1 MATDLGKAYVQI
13 IPSARGISGMISNEL
28 GGEAMSAGTQ
38 SGSKLGGALVGMAKR
53 VIGAAAIG
61 KFIKDSIFQG
71 GQLEQSLGG
80 VETLFKDSSDKV
92 KQYAAKAFETSG
104 ISANEYMQN
113 VTSFSASLLQSLGGN
128 TSKAADVADMAM
140 RDMSDNANKFGSD
153 MESIQNA
160 YQGFAKDNYTMLDN
174 LKLGY
179 GGTKSEMQRLL
190 ADATKLTGVK
200 YDINNLSDV
209 YNAIHA
215 IQSKLDITG
224 TTAKEASETLE
235 GSFNSMKAAFKDFQG
250 ALTTGGD
257 INATLSNLVQTTGTF
272 LFKNLVPMVGRLVG
286 NLGLV
291 ILQGIPK
298 LINALNP
305 AIEQIFTWLKS
316 NFPRILQQGSELV
329 GNLILGII
337 NALPEL
343 LSAAGNLVNSFVQF
357 VLSNL
362 PAIWETGKSLFF
374 KLVDG
379 IINVLPQ
386 IGDTALKII
395 TEFINYVTNNLP
407 QILQSGIRIL
417 TELVNGIIQRLPM
430 IGATVLKI
438 AALFLATLL
447 EKLPDILAMG
457 VKLIVFLVKGI
468 ISMFSNVQNA
478 MNNLGSSIIQAVKK
492 VNLFSAGKAIIDGF
506 LKGLKSAFEHVKSFV
521 GGIGTW
527 IKDHK
532 GPLSYDKK
540 LLIPAGNAIMGG
552 LYEGLDDGF
561 SNVQSL
567 VNSMAPQ
574 IQSGFNLDDYRVN
587 STGSNYNDLTR
598 LTNNDNNQ
606 KPIEIT
612 VVSELDGREISRG
625 TYRYDKEF
633 MERETKINNRRRGVY

>member
-215 IQSKLDITG
+215 IQGKLDITG

-305 AIEQIFTWLKS
+305 AIDQIFTWLKS

-362 PAIWETGKSLFF
+362 PAIWETGKNLFF

-386 IGDTALKII
+386 IGETALKII

-407 QILQSGIRIL
+407 QILQSGIKIL

-492 VNLFSAGKAIIDGF
+492 VDLFSAGKAIIDGF
-506 LKGLKSAFEHVKSFV
+506 LRGLKSAFEHVKSFV

-527 IKDHK
+527 IQNHK

-561 SNVQSL
+561 SSVQSL

-574 IQSGFNLDDYRVN
+574 IQSGFNLEDYRVN
-587 STGSNYNDLTR
+587 STGSNYNDLTG
-598 LTNNDNNQ
+598 LTTNDNNQ

-625 TYRYDKEF
+625 TYRYDREF

>member
-140 RDMSDNANKFGSD
+140 RDMSDNANKMGTD

-215 IQSKLDITG
+215 IQGKLDITG
-224 TTAKEASETLE
+224 ATAKEASETLE

-257 INATLSNLVQTTGTF
+257 INATLSNLVRTTGTF
-272 LFKNLVPMVGRLVG
+272 LFKNLAPMVGRLVG

-291 ILQGIPK
+291 ILQVIPK
-298 LINALNP
+298 LINSLGP
-305 AIEQIFTWLKS
+305 IIDQIAEWLAE
-316 NFPRILQQGSELV
+316 NFPRIMQEGSNLV
-329 GNLILGII
+329 LNLIMGIV

-343 LSAAGNLVNSFVQF
+343 VSVAGNLIHAFVVF
-357 VLSNL
+357 VVGNL
-362 PAIWETGKSLFF
+362 PLILQTGKDLLL
-374 KLVDG
+374 KLIDG
-379 IINVLPQ
+379 IIAMLPKL
-386 IGDTALKII
+386 GENALEII
-395 TEFINYVTNNLP
+395 TIIVNYLVLNLP
-407 QILQSGIRIL
+407 QMLQTGIKIL
-417 TELVNGIIQRLPM
+417 TELVKGIIQRLPM

-468 ISMFSNVQNA
+468 ISMFSNVKNA

-492 VNLFSAGKAIIDGF
+492 VDLFSAGKAIIDGF
-506 LKGLKSAFEHVKSFV
+506 LRGLKSAFEHVKSFV

-574 IQSGFNLDDYRVN
+574 IQSGFNLEDYRVN
-587 STGSNYNDLTR
+587 STGSNYNDLTG

-625 TYRYDKEF
+625 TYRYDREF

>member
-1 MATDLGKAYVQI
+1 METDLGKAYVQI

-215 IQSKLDITG
+215 IQGKLDITG

-305 AIEQIFTWLKS
+305 AIDQIFTWLKS

-337 NALPEL
+337 NAWPEL
-343 LSAAGNLVNSFVQF
+343 LSAAGNLLNSFVQF

-362 PAIWETGKSLFF
+362 PAIWETGKNLFF

-386 IGDTALKII
+386 IGETALKII

-407 QILQSGIRIL
+407 QILQSGIKIL
-417 TELVNGIIQRLPM
+417 TELVKGIIQRLPM

-468 ISMFSNVQNA
+468 FSMLSEI
-478 MNNLGSSIIQAVKK
+478 NNTMGNITKTIIDAVKN
-492 VNLFSAGKAIIDGF
+492 VDLFSAGKAIIDGF
-506 LKGLKSAFEHVKSFV
+506 LRGLKSAFEHVKSFV

-527 IKDHK
+527 IKNHK

-561 SNVQSL
+561 SSVQSL

-574 IQSGFNLDDYRVN
+574 IQSGFNLEDYRVN
-587 STGSNYNDLTR
+587 STGSNYNDLTG

-625 TYRYDKEF
+625 TYRYDREF

>member
-215 IQSKLDITG
+215 IQGKLDITG

-272 LFKNLVPMVGRLVG
+272 LFKNLVPMVGKLVG

-305 AIEQIFTWLKS
+305 AIDQIFTWLKS

-337 NALPEL
+337 NAQPEL
-343 LSAAGNLVNSFVQF
+343 LSAAGNLLNSFVQF

-386 IGDTALKII
+386 IGETALKII

-407 QILQSGIRIL
+407 QILQSGIKIL

-468 ISMFSNVQNA
+468 VSMFSNVQNA

-506 LKGLKSAFEHVKSFV
+506 LRGLKSAFEHVKSFV

-527 IKDHK
+527 IQNHK

-574 IQSGFNLDDYRVN
+574 IQSGFNLEDYRVN
-587 STGSNYNDLTR
+587 STGSNYNDLTG

>member
-53 VIGAAAIG
+53 AIGAAAIG

-174 LKLGY
+174 LRLGY

-215 IQSKLDITG
+215 IQGKLDITG

-257 INATLSNLVQTTGTF
+257 INATLSNLVQKTGTF
-272 LFKNLVPMVGRLVG
+272 LFRNLVPMVGRLVG

-305 AIEQIFTWLKS
+305 AIDQIFTWLKS

-337 NALPEL
+337 NAWPEL
-343 LSAAGNLVNSFVQF
+343 LSAAGNLLNSFVQF

-362 PAIWETGKSLFF
+362 PAIWETGKNLFF

-386 IGDTALKII
+386 IGETALKII

-457 VKLIVFLVKGI
+457 VKLILFLVKGI

-506 LKGLKSAFEHVKSFV
+506 LRGLKSAFEHVKSFV

-527 IKDHK
+527 IQNHK
-532 GPLSYDKK
+532 GPLSYDRK

-574 IQSGFNLDDYRVN
+574 IQSGFNLEDYRVN
-587 STGSNYNDLTR
+587 STGSNYNDLTG

>member
-38 SGSKLGGALVGMAKR
+38 SGSKLGGALVGMAKK

-61 KFIKDSIFQG
+61 KIIKDSIFQG

-215 IQSKLDITG
+215 IQGKLDITG

-257 INATLSNLVQTTGTF
+257 INGALSNLVRTTGAF

-305 AIEQIFTWLKS
+305 AIDQIFTWLKS

-337 NALPEL
+337 NAQPEL
-343 LSAAGNLVNSFVQF
+343 LSAAGNLLNSFVQF

-362 PAIWETGKSLFF
+362 PAIWETGKTLFF

-386 IGDTALKII
+386 IGETALKII

-468 ISMFSNVQNA
+468 ISMFSNVKNA
-478 MNNLGSSIIQAVKK
+478 MDNLGSSIIQAVKK
-492 VNLFSAGKAIIDGF
+492 VDLFSAGKAIIDGF
-506 LKGLKSAFEHVKSFV
+506 LRGLKSAFEHVKSFV

-527 IKDHK
+527 IQNHK

-574 IQSGFNLDDYRVN
+574 IQSGFNLEDYRVN
-587 STGSNYNDLTR
+587 STGSNYNDLTG

-612 VVSELDGREISRG
+612 VVSELDGREISRR

-633 MERETKINNRRRGVY
+633 MERETKINNRRRGMY

>member
-1 MATDLGKAYVQI
+1 
-13 IPSARGISGMISNEL
+13 
-28 GGEAMSAGTQ
+28 
-38 SGSKLGGALVGMAKR
+38 
-53 VIGAAAIG
+53 
-61 KFIKDSIFQG
+61 
-71 GQLEQSLGG
+71 
-80 VETLFKDSSDKV
+80 
-92 KQYAAKAFETSG
+92 
-104 ISANEYMQN
+104 
-113 VTSFSASLLQSLGGN
+113 
-128 TSKAADVADMAM
+128 
-140 RDMSDNANKFGSD
+140 
-153 MESIQNA
+153 
-160 YQGFAKDNYTMLDN
+160 
-174 LKLGY
+174 
-179 GGTKSEMQRLL
+179 MQRLL

-215 IQSKLDITG
+215 IQGKLDITG

-305 AIEQIFTWLKS
+305 AIDQIFTWLKS

-362 PAIWETGKSLFF
+362 PAIWETGKNLFF

-386 IGDTALKII
+386 IGETALKII

-407 QILQSGIRIL
+407 QILQSGIKIL

-468 ISMFSNVQNA
+468 FSMLSEINHVMGNITKT
-478 MNNLGSSIIQAVKK
+478 IIDAVKN
-492 VNLFSAGKAIIDGF
+492 VDLFSAGKAIIDGF
-506 LKGLKSAFEHVKSFV
+506 LRGLKSAFEHVKSFV

-574 IQSGFNLDDYRVN
+574 IQSGFNLEDYRVN
-587 STGSNYNDLTR
+587 STGSNYNDLTG

-625 TYRYDKEF
+625 TYRYDREF

>member
-1 MATDLGKAYVQI
+1 MATDLGKAYVKI

-215 IQSKLDITG
+215 IQGKLDITG

-257 INATLSNLVQTTGTF
+257 INATLSNLVQTTGAF
-272 LFKNLVPMVGRLVG
+272 LFKNLVPMVGKLVG

-305 AIEQIFTWLKS
+305 AIDQIFTWLKS

-337 NALPEL
+337 NAWPEL
-343 LSAAGNLVNSFVQF
+343 LSAAGNLLNSFVQF

-362 PAIWETGKSLFF
+362 PAIWETGKNLFF

-386 IGDTALKII
+386 IGETALKII

-417 TELVNGIIQRLPM
+417 TELVKGIIQRLPM

-468 ISMFSNVQNA
+468 FSMLSEI
-478 MNNLGSSIIQAVKK
+478 NNTMGNITKTIIDAVKN
-492 VNLFSAGKAIIDGF
+492 VDLFSAGKAIIDGF

-633 MERETKINNRRRGVY
+633 IERETKINNRRRGVY

>member
-13 IPSARGISGMISNEL
+13 IPSARGISGMISNQL

-38 SGSKLGGALVGMAKR
+38 SGSKLGGALVGMAQR

-215 IQSKLDITG
+215 IQGKLDITG

-257 INATLSNLVQTTGTF
+257 INGTLSNLMQTTGNF

-337 NALPEL
+337 NAQPEL
-343 LSAAGNLVNSFVQF
+343 LSAAGNLLNSFVQF

-386 IGDTALKII
+386 ICDTALKII

-468 ISMFSNVQNA
+468 FSMLSEINNVMGNITKT
-478 MNNLGSSIIQAVKK
+478 IIDAVKN
-492 VNLFSAGKAIIDGF
+492 VDLFSAGKAIIDGF
-506 LKGLKSAFEHVKSFV
+506 LRGLKSAFEHVKSFV

-527 IKDHK
+527 IQNHK
-532 GPLSYDKK
+532 GPISYDRK

-587 STGSNYNDLTR
+587 STGSNYNDLTG
-598 LTNNDNNQ
+598 LTSNDTNQ

>member
-13 IPSARGISGMISNEL
+13 IPSAKGISGMISNEL

-61 KFIKDSIFQG
+61 KIIKDSIFQG

-215 IQSKLDITG
+215 IQGKLDITG

-257 INATLSNLVQTTGTF
+257 INGALSNLVQTTGTF

-305 AIEQIFTWLKS
+305 AIDQIFTWLKS

-337 NALPEL
+337 NAWPEL
-343 LSAAGNLVNSFVQF
+343 LSAAGNLLNSFVQF
-357 VLSNL
+357 ILSNL
-362 PAIWETGKSLFF
+362 PAIWETGKNLFF

-386 IGDTALKII
+386 ICDTALKII

-417 TELVNGIIQRLPM
+417 TELVKGIIQRLPM

-468 ISMFSNVQNA
+468 FSMLSEI
-478 MNNLGSSIIQAVKK
+478 NNTMGNITKTIIDAVKN
-492 VNLFSAGKAIIDGF
+492 VDLFSAGKAIIDGF

-574 IQSGFNLDDYRVN
+574 IQSGFNLEDYRVN
-587 STGSNYNDLTR
+587 STGSNYNDLTG

-625 TYRYDKEF
+625 TYRYDREF

>member
-1 MATDLGKAYVQI
+1 METDLGKAYVQI

-215 IQSKLDITG
+215 IQGKLDITG

-305 AIEQIFTWLKS
+305 AIDQIFTWLKS

-337 NALPEL
+337 NAIPEL

-362 PAIWETGKSLFF
+362 PAIWETGKNLFF

-386 IGDTALKII
+386 IGETALKII

-492 VNLFSAGKAIIDGF
+492 VDLFSAGKAIIDGF
-506 LKGLKSAFEHVKSFV
+506 LRGLKSAFEHVKSFV

-527 IKDHK
+527 IQNHK

-561 SNVQSL
+561 SSVQSL

-574 IQSGFNLDDYRVN
+574 IQSGFNLEDYRVN
-587 STGSNYNDLTR
+587 STGSNYNDLTG

-625 TYRYDKEF
+625 TYRYDREF

>member
-38 SGSKLGGALVGMAKR
+38 SGSKFGGALVGMAKR

-61 KFIKDSIFQG
+61 KIIKDSIFQG

-215 IQSKLDITG
+215 IQGKLDITG

-257 INATLSNLVQTTGTF
+257 INATLSNLVQTTGAF
-272 LFKNLVPMVGRLVG
+272 LFKNLVPMVGKLVG

-305 AIEQIFTWLKS
+305 AIDQIFTWLKS

-337 NALPEL
+337 NAWPEL
-343 LSAAGNLVNSFVQF
+343 LSAAGNLLNSFVQF

-362 PAIWETGKSLFF
+362 PAIWETGKNLFF

-386 IGDTALKII
+386 IGETALKII

-417 TELVNGIIQRLPM
+417 TELVKGIIQRLPM

-468 ISMFSNVQNA
+468 FSMLSEI
-478 MNNLGSSIIQAVKK
+478 NNTMGNITKTIIDAVKN
-492 VNLFSAGKAIIDGF
+492 VDLFSAGKAIIDGF

-633 MERETKINNRRRGVY
+633 IERETKINNRRRGVY

>member
-140 RDMSDNANKFGSD
+140 RDMSNNANKFGSD

-215 IQSKLDITG
+215 IQGKLDITG

-305 AIEQIFTWLKS
+305 AIDQIFTWLKS

-337 NALPEL
+337 NAWPEL
-343 LSAAGNLVNSFVQF
+343 LSAAGNLLNSFVQF

-386 IGDTALKII
+386 ICDTALKII

-407 QILQSGIRIL
+407 QILQSGIKIL
-417 TELVNGIIQRLPM
+417 TELVKGIIQRLPM

-457 VKLIVFLVKGI
+457 VKLIVFLIKGI
-468 ISMFSNVQNA
+468 FSMLSEI
-478 MNNLGSSIIQAVKK
+478 NNTMGNITKTIIDAVKN
-492 VNLFSAGKAIIDGF
+492 VDLFSAGKAIIDGF
-506 LKGLKSAFEHVKSFV
+506 LRGLKSAFEHVKSFV

-527 IKDHK
+527 IQNHK
-532 GPLSYDKK
+532 GPLSYDRK

-587 STGSNYNDLTR
+587 STGSNYNDLTG

-625 TYRYDKEF
+625 TYRYDREF

>member
-215 IQSKLDITG
+215 IQGKLDITG

-272 LFKNLVPMVGRLVG
+272 LFKNLVPMVGKLVG

-305 AIEQIFTWLKS
+305 AIDQIFTWLKS

-337 NALPEL
+337 NAWPEL
-343 LSAAGNLVNSFVQF
+343 LSAAGNLLNSFVQF

-362 PAIWETGKSLFF
+362 PAIWETGKNLFF

-386 IGDTALKII
+386 IGETALKII

-407 QILQSGIRIL
+407 QILQSGIKIL
-417 TELVNGIIQRLPM
+417 TELVKGIIQRLPM

-468 ISMFSNVQNA
+468 FSMLSEI
-478 MNNLGSSIIQAVKK
+478 NNTMGNITKTIIDAVKN
-492 VNLFSAGKAIIDGF
+492 VDLFSAGKAIIDGF
-506 LKGLKSAFEHVKSFV
+506 LRGLKSAFEHVKSFV

-527 IKDHK
+527 IKNHK

-561 SNVQSL
+561 SSVQSL

-574 IQSGFNLDDYRVN
+574 IQSGFNLEDYRVN
-587 STGSNYNDLTR
+587 STGSNYNDLTG
-598 LTNNDNNQ
+598 LTTNDNNQ

-625 TYRYDKEF
+625 TYRYDREF

>member
-13 IPSARGISGMISNEL
+13 IPSAKGISGMISNEL

-92 KQYAAKAFETSG
+92 KRYAAKAFETSG

-215 IQSKLDITG
+215 IQGKLDITG

-257 INATLSNLVQTTGTF
+257 INGALSNLVQTTGTF

-305 AIEQIFTWLKS
+305 AIDQIFTWLKS

-337 NALPEL
+337 NAWPEL
-343 LSAAGNLVNSFVQF
+343 LSAAGNLLNSFVQF

-492 VNLFSAGKAIIDGF
+492 VDLFSAGKAIIDGF
-506 LKGLKSAFEHVKSFV
+506 LRGLKSAFEHVKSFV

-527 IKDHK
+527 IQNHK

-561 SNVQSL
+561 SSVQSL

-574 IQSGFNLDDYRVN
+574 IQSGFNLEDYRVN
-587 STGSNYNDLTR
+587 STGSNYNDLTG

-625 TYRYDKEF
+625 TYRYDREF

>member
-215 IQSKLDITG
+215 IQGKLDITG

-305 AIEQIFTWLKS
+305 AIDQIFTWLKS

-492 VNLFSAGKAIIDGF
+492 VDLFSAGKAIIDGF
-506 LKGLKSAFEHVKSFV
+506 LRGLKSAFEHVKSFV

-527 IKDHK
+527 IQNHK

-561 SNVQSL
+561 SSVQSL

-574 IQSGFNLDDYRVN
+574 IQSGFNLEDYRVN
-587 STGSNYNDLTR
+587 STGSNYNDLTG
-598 LTNNDNNQ
+598 LTTNDNNQ

-625 TYRYDKEF
+625 TYRYDREF

>member
-215 IQSKLDITG
+215 IQGKLDITG

-272 LFKNLVPMVGRLVG
+272 LFKNLVPMVGKLVG
-286 NLGLV
+286 NLGLI

-305 AIEQIFTWLKS
+305 AIDQIFTWLKS

-337 NALPEL
+337 NAQPEL

-362 PAIWETGKSLFF
+362 PAIWETGKNLFF

-386 IGDTALKII
+386 IGETALKII

-407 QILQSGIRIL
+407 QILQSGIKIL

-492 VNLFSAGKAIIDGF
+492 VDLFSAGKAIIDGF
-506 LKGLKSAFEHVKSFV
+506 LRGLKSAFEHVKSFV

-527 IKDHK
+527 IQNHK

-561 SNVQSL
+561 SSVQSL

-587 STGSNYNDLTR
+587 STGSNYNDLTG

-625 TYRYDKEF
+625 TYRYDREF

>member
-13 IPSARGISGMISNEL
+13 IPSARGISGMISNQL

-61 KFIKDSIFQG
+61 KLIKDSIFQG

-215 IQSKLDITG
+215 IQGKLDITG

-272 LFKNLVPMVGRLVG
+272 LFKNLVPMVGKLVG

-305 AIEQIFTWLKS
+305 AIDQIFTWLKS
-316 NFPRILQQGSELV
+316 NFPKVLQQGSELV
-329 GNLILGII
+329 ANLILGIV

-362 PAIWETGKSLFF
+362 PAIWETGKNLFF

-386 IGDTALKII
+386 IGETALKII

-478 MNNLGSSIIQAVKK
+478 MNNLGSRIIQAVKK
-492 VNLFSAGKAIIDGF
+492 VDLFSAGKAIIDGF
-506 LKGLKSAFEHVKSFV
+506 LRGLKSAFEHVKSFV

-527 IKDHK
+527 IQNHK

-587 STGSNYNDLTR
+587 STGSNYNDLTG
-598 LTNNDNNQ
+598 LTTNDNNQ

-625 TYRYDKEF
+625 TYRYDREF

>member
-215 IQSKLDITG
+215 IQGKLEITG

-272 LFKNLVPMVGRLVG
+272 LFKNLVPMVARLVG

-305 AIEQIFTWLKS
+305 AIDQIFTWLKS

-337 NALPEL
+337 NAQPEL
-343 LSAAGNLVNSFVQF
+343 LSAAGNLLNSFVQF

-362 PAIWETGKSLFF
+362 PAIWETGKNLFF

-386 IGDTALKII
+386 IGETALKII

-478 MNNLGSSIIQAVKK
+478 MNNLGIIIIQAVKK
-492 VNLFSAGKAIIDGF
+492 VDLFSAGKAIIDGF
-506 LKGLKSAFEHVKSFV
+506 LRGLKSAFEHVKSFV

-527 IKDHK
+527 IQNHK
-532 GPLSYDKK
+532 GPLSYDRK
-540 LLIPAGNAIMGG
+540 LLIPAGDAIMSG

-561 SNVQSL
+561 SSIQSL

-587 STGSNYNDLTR
+587 STGSNYNDLTG

-625 TYRYDKEF
+625 TYRYDREF

>member
-140 RDMSDNANKFGSD
+140 RDMSDNANKMGTD

-215 IQSKLDITG
+215 IQGKLDITG

-257 INATLSNLVQTTGTF
+257 INATLSNLVRTTGTF
-272 LFKNLVPMVGRLVG
+272 LFKNLAPMVGRLVG

-298 LINALNP
+298 LINSLGP
-305 AIEQIFTWLKS
+305 IIDQIAEWLAE
-316 NFPRILQQGSELV
+316 NFPRIMQEGSNLV
-329 GNLILGII
+329 LNLIMGIV

-343 LSAAGNLVNSFVQF
+343 VSVAGNLIHAFVVF
-357 VLSNL
+357 VVGNL
-362 PAIWETGKSLFF
+362 PLILQTGKDLLL
-374 KLVDG
+374 KLIDG
-379 IINVLPQ
+379 IIAMLPKL
-386 IGDTALKII
+386 GENALEII
-395 TEFINYVTNNLP
+395 TIIVNYLVLNLP
-407 QILQSGIRIL
+407 QMLQTGIKIL
-417 TELVNGIIQRLPM
+417 TELVKGIIQRLPM

-468 ISMFSNVQNA
+468 ISMFSNVKNA

-492 VNLFSAGKAIIDGF
+492 VDLFSAGKAIIDGF
-506 LKGLKSAFEHVKSFV
+506 LRGLKSAFEHVKSFV

-574 IQSGFNLDDYRVN
+574 IQSGFNLEDYRVN
-587 STGSNYNDLTR
+587 STGSNYNDLTG

-625 TYRYDKEF
+625 TYRYDREF

>member
-1 MATDLGKAYVQI
+1 METDLGKAYVQI

-215 IQSKLDITG
+215 IQGKLDITG

-257 INATLSNLVQTTGTF
+257 INTTLSNLVQTTGTF

-305 AIEQIFTWLKS
+305 AIDQIFTWLKS
-316 NFPRILQQGSELV
+316 NFPRVLQQGSELV

-337 NALPEL
+337 NAIPEL

-362 PAIWETGKSLFF
+362 PAIWETGKNLFF

-386 IGDTALKII
+386 IGETALKII

-407 QILQSGIRIL
+407 QILQSGIKIL

-457 VKLIVFLVKGI
+457 VKLIVFLIKGI
-468 ISMFSNVQNA
+468 FSMLSEI
-478 MNNLGSSIIQAVKK
+478 NNTMGNITKTIIDAVKN
-492 VNLFSAGKAIIDGF
+492 VDLFSAGKAIIDGF
-506 LKGLKSAFEHVKSFV
+506 LRGLKSAFEHVKSFV

-527 IKDHK
+527 IQNHK

-625 TYRYDKEF
+625 TYRYDREF

>member
-13 IPSARGISGMISNEL
+13 IPSVRGISGMISNEL

-215 IQSKLDITG
+215 IQGKLDITG

-257 INATLSNLVQTTGTF
+257 INATLSNLVQTTGAF
-272 LFKNLVPMVGRLVG
+272 LFKNLVPMVGKLVG

-305 AIEQIFTWLKS
+305 AIDQIFTWLKS

-337 NALPEL
+337 NAWPEL
-343 LSAAGNLVNSFVQF
+343 LSAAGNLLNSFVQF

-362 PAIWETGKSLFF
+362 PAIWETGKNLFF

-386 IGDTALKII
+386 IGETALKII

-417 TELVNGIIQRLPM
+417 TELVKGIIQRLPM

-468 ISMFSNVQNA
+468 FSMLSEI
-478 MNNLGSSIIQAVKK
+478 NNTMGNITKTIIDAVKN
-492 VNLFSAGKAIIDGF
+492 VDLFSAGKAIIDGF

-587 STGSNYNDLTR
+587 STGSNYNDLTG

-625 TYRYDKEF
+625 TYRYDREF

>member
-215 IQSKLDITG
+215 IQGKLDITG

-305 AIEQIFTWLKS
+305 AIDQIFTWLKS

-362 PAIWETGKSLFF
+362 PAIWETGKNLFF

-386 IGDTALKII
+386 IGETALKII
-395 TEFINYVTNNLP
+395 TDFINYVTNNLP
-407 QILQSGIRIL
+407 QILQSGIKIL

-492 VNLFSAGKAIIDGF
+492 VDLFSAGKAIIDGF
-506 LKGLKSAFEHVKSFV
+506 LRGLKSAFEHVKSFV

-527 IKDHK
+527 IQNHK

-574 IQSGFNLDDYRVN
+574 IQSGFNLEDYRVN
-587 STGSNYNDLTR
+587 STGSNYNDLTG

>member
-174 LKLGY
+174 LRLGY

-215 IQSKLDITG
+215 IQGKLDITG

-272 LFKNLVPMVGRLVG
+272 LFKNLVPMVGKLVG

-305 AIEQIFTWLKS
+305 AIDQIFTWLKS

-362 PAIWETGKSLFF
+362 PAIWETGKNLFL

-386 IGDTALKII
+386 IGETALKII

-407 QILQSGIRIL
+407 QILQSGIKIL

-430 IGATVLKI
+430 IGVTVLKI

-468 ISMFSNVQNA
+468 VSMFSNVQNA

-506 LKGLKSAFEHVKSFV
+506 LRGLKSAFEHVKSFV

-527 IKDHK
+527 IQNHK

-574 IQSGFNLDDYRVN
+574 IQSGFNLEDYRVN
-587 STGSNYNDLTR
+587 STGSNYNDLTG

>member
-215 IQSKLDITG
+215 IQGKLDITG

-305 AIEQIFTWLKS
+305 AIDQIFTWLKS

-362 PAIWETGKSLFF
+362 PAIWETGKNLFF

-386 IGDTALKII
+386 IGETALKII

-407 QILQSGIRIL
+407 QILQSGIKIL
-417 TELVNGIIQRLPM
+417 TELVKGIIQRLPM

-438 AALFLATLL
+438 SALFLATLL

-468 ISMFSNVQNA
+468 VSMFSNVKNA
-478 MNNLGSSIIQAVKK
+478 MDNLGSSIIQAVKK
-492 VNLFSAGKAIIDGF
+492 VDLFSAGKAIIDGF
-506 LKGLKSAFEHVKSFV
+506 LRGLKSAFEHVKSFV

-561 SNVQSL
+561 SSVQSL

-574 IQSGFNLDDYRVN
+574 IQSGFNLEDYRVN

>member
-113 VTSFSASLLQSLGGN
+113 VTSFSASLLQSLSGN

-215 IQSKLDITG
+215 IQGKLDITG

-305 AIEQIFTWLKS
+305 AIDQIFTWLKS

-362 PAIWETGKSLFF
+362 PAIWETGKNLFF

-386 IGDTALKII
+386 IGETALKII

-407 QILQSGIRIL
+407 QILQSGIKIL

-492 VNLFSAGKAIIDGF
+492 VDLFSAGKAIIDGF
-506 LKGLKSAFEHVKSFV
+506 LRGLKSAFEHVKSFV

-527 IKDHK
+527 IQNHK

-561 SNVQSL
+561 SSVQSL

-574 IQSGFNLDDYRVN
+574 IQSGFNLEDYRVN
-587 STGSNYNDLTR
+587 STGSNYNDLTG
-598 LTNNDNNQ
+598 LTTNDNNQ

-625 TYRYDKEF
+625 TYRYDREF

>member
-215 IQSKLDITG
+215 IQGKLDITG

-272 LFKNLVPMVGRLVG
+272 LFKNLVPMVGKLVG
-286 NLGLV
+286 NLGLI

-305 AIEQIFTWLKS
+305 AIDQIFTWLKS

-337 NALPEL
+337 NAQPEL
-343 LSAAGNLVNSFVQF
+343 LSAAGNLLNSFVQF

-386 IGDTALKII
+386 ICDTALKII

-417 TELVNGIIQRLPM
+417 TELVKGIIQRLPM

-468 ISMFSNVQNA
+468 VSMFSNVKNA
-478 MNNLGSSIIQAVKK
+478 MDNLGSSIIQAVKK

-506 LKGLKSAFEHVKSFV
+506 LRGLKSAFEHVKSFV

-532 GPLSYDKK
+532 GPISYDRK

-574 IQSGFNLDDYRVN
+574 IQSGFNLEDYRVN
-587 STGSNYNDLTR
+587 STGSNYNDLTG

>member
-38 SGSKLGGALVGMAKR
+38 SGSKFGGALVGMAKR

-61 KFIKDSIFQG
+61 KIIKDSIFQG

-215 IQSKLDITG
+215 IQGKLDITG

-305 AIEQIFTWLKS
+305 AIDQIFTWLKS

-337 NALPEL
+337 NAWPEL
-343 LSAAGNLVNSFVQF
+343 LSAAGNLLNSFVQF

-362 PAIWETGKSLFF
+362 PAIWETGKNLFF

-386 IGDTALKII
+386 IGETALKII

-417 TELVNGIIQRLPM
+417 TELVKGIIQRLPM

-468 ISMFSNVQNA
+468 FSMLSEI
-478 MNNLGSSIIQAVKK
+478 NNTMGNITKTIIDAVKN
-492 VNLFSAGKAIIDGF
+492 VDLFSAGKAIIDGF

-574 IQSGFNLDDYRVN
+574 IQSGFNLEDYRVN
-587 STGSNYNDLTR
+587 STGSNYNDLTG

>member
-215 IQSKLDITG
+215 IQGKLDITG

-337 NALPEL
+337 NAQPEL
-343 LSAAGNLVNSFVQF
+343 LSAAGNLLNSFVQF

-386 IGDTALKII
+386 ICDTALKII

-417 TELVNGIIQRLPM
+417 TELVKGIIQRLPM

-468 ISMFSNVQNA
+468 FSMLSEI
-478 MNNLGSSIIQAVKK
+478 NNTMGNITKTIIDAVKN
-492 VNLFSAGKAIIDGF
+492 VDLFSAGKAIIDGF

-532 GPLSYDKK
+532 GPISYDRK

-574 IQSGFNLDDYRVN
+574 IQSGFNLEDYRVN
-587 STGSNYNDLTR
+587 STGSNYNDLTG

-625 TYRYDKEF
+625 TYRYDREF

>member
-140 RDMSDNANKFGSD
+140 RDMSDNANKMGTD

-215 IQSKLDITG
+215 IQGKLDITG

-298 LINALNP
+298 LINALNS
-305 AIEQIFTWLKS
+305 AIDQIFTWLKS

-337 NALPEL
+337 NAWPEL
-343 LSAAGNLVNSFVQF
+343 LSAVGNLLNSFVQF

-362 PAIWETGKSLFF
+362 PAIWETGKNLFF

-386 IGDTALKII
+386 IGETALKII

-407 QILQSGIRIL
+407 QILQSGIKIL

-492 VNLFSAGKAIIDGF
+492 VDLFSAGKAIIDGF
-506 LKGLKSAFEHVKSFV
+506 LRGLKSAFEHVKSFV

-527 IKDHK
+527 IQNHK

-567 VNSMAPQ
+567 INSMAPQ
-574 IQSGFNLDDYRVN
+574 IQSGFNLEDYRVN
-587 STGSNYNDLTR
+587 STGSNYNDLTG

>member
-1 MATDLGKAYVQI
+1 
-13 IPSARGISGMISNEL
+13 
-28 GGEAMSAGTQ
+28 
-38 SGSKLGGALVGMAKR
+38 
-53 VIGAAAIG
+53 
-61 KFIKDSIFQG
+61 
-71 GQLEQSLGG
+71 
-80 VETLFKDSSDKV
+80 
-92 KQYAAKAFETSG
+92 
-104 ISANEYMQN
+104 
-113 VTSFSASLLQSLGGN
+113 
-128 TSKAADVADMAM
+128 
-140 RDMSDNANKFGSD
+140 
-153 MESIQNA
+153 
-160 YQGFAKDNYTMLDN
+160 
-174 LKLGY
+174 
-179 GGTKSEMQRLL
+179 MQRLL

-215 IQSKLDITG
+215 IQGKLDITG

-257 INATLSNLVQTTGTF
+257 VNATLSNLVQTTGTF

-305 AIEQIFTWLKS
+305 AIDQIFTWLKS

-337 NALPEL
+337 NAQPEL
-343 LSAAGNLVNSFVQF
+343 LSAAGNLLNSFVQF

-386 IGDTALKII
+386 ICDTALKII

-407 QILQSGIRIL
+407 QILQSGTRIL

-468 ISMFSNVQNA
+468 FSMLSEI
-478 MNNLGSSIIQAVKK
+478 NNTMGNITKTIIDAVKN
-492 VNLFSAGKAIIDGF
+492 VDLFSAGKAIIDGF

-567 VNSMAPQ
+567 VNSIAPQ
-574 IQSGFNLDDYRVN
+574 IQSGFNLEDYRVN
-587 STGSNYNDLTR
+587 STGSNYNDLMG

>member
-38 SGSKLGGALVGMAKR
+38 SGSKLGGAFVGMAKR

-140 RDMSDNANKFGSD
+140 RDMSDNANKMGTD
-153 MESIQNA
+153 MGSIQNA

-215 IQSKLDITG
+215 IQGKLDITG

-305 AIEQIFTWLKS
+305 AIEQILTWLKS

-337 NALPEL
+337 NAQPEL
-343 LSAAGNLVNSFVQF
+343 LSAAGNLLNSFVQF

-362 PAIWETGKSLFF
+362 PAIWETGKNLFF

-386 IGDTALKII
+386 IGETALKII

-407 QILQSGIRIL
+407 QILQSGIKIL

-587 STGSNYNDLTR
+587 STGSNYNDLTG

-625 TYRYDKEF
+625 TYRYDREF

>member
-215 IQSKLDITG
+215 IQGKLDITG

-257 INATLSNLVQTTGTF
+257 INGALSNLVQTTGTF

-305 AIEQIFTWLKS
+305 AIDQIFTWLKS

-337 NALPEL
+337 NAWPEL
-343 LSAAGNLVNSFVQF
+343 LSAAGNLLNSFVQF
-357 VLSNL
+357 ILSNL
-362 PAIWETGKSLFF
+362 PAIWETGKNLFF

-386 IGDTALKII
+386 IGETALKII

-417 TELVNGIIQRLPM
+417 TELVKGIIQRLPM

-468 ISMFSNVQNA
+468 FSMLSEI
-478 MNNLGSSIIQAVKK
+478 NNTMGNITKTIIDAVKN
-492 VNLFSAGKAIIDGF
+492 VDLFSAGKAIIDGF

-574 IQSGFNLDDYRVN
+574 IQSGFNLEDYRVN
-587 STGSNYNDLTR
+587 STGSNYNDLTG

-625 TYRYDKEF
+625 TYRYDREF

>member
-200 YDINNLSDV
+200 YDIDNLSDV

-215 IQSKLDITG
+215 IQGKLDITG

-305 AIEQIFTWLKS
+305 AIDQIFTWLKS

-337 NALPEL
+337 NAQPEL
-343 LSAAGNLVNSFVQF
+343 LSAAGNLLNSFVQF

-362 PAIWETGKSLFF
+362 PAIWETGKNLFF

-386 IGDTALKII
+386 IGETALKII

-492 VNLFSAGKAIIDGF
+492 VDLFSAGKAIIDGF
-506 LKGLKSAFEHVKSFV
+506 LRGLKSAFEHVKSFV

-527 IKDHK
+527 IQNHK

-574 IQSGFNLDDYRVN
+574 IQSGFNLEDYRVN
-587 STGSNYNDLTR
+587 STGSNYNDLTG

>member
-104 ISANEYMQN
+104 ISTNEYMQN

-215 IQSKLDITG
+215 IQGKLDITG

-272 LFKNLVPMVGRLVG
+272 LFKNLVPMVGKLVG

-305 AIEQIFTWLKS
+305 AIDQIFTWLKS

-329 GNLILGII
+329 GNIILGII

-362 PAIWETGKSLFF
+362 PAIWETGKNLFF

-386 IGDTALKII
+386 IGETALKII

-407 QILQSGIRIL
+407 QILQSGIKIL
-417 TELVNGIIQRLPM
+417 TELVKGIIQRLPM

-468 ISMFSNVQNA
+468 ISMFSNVKNA

-506 LKGLKSAFEHVKSFV
+506 LRGLKSAFEHVKSFV

-527 IKDHK
+527 IQKHK

>member
-1 MATDLGKAYVQI
+1 
-13 IPSARGISGMISNEL
+13 
-28 GGEAMSAGTQ
+28 
-38 SGSKLGGALVGMAKR
+38 
-53 VIGAAAIG
+53 
-61 KFIKDSIFQG
+61 
-71 GQLEQSLGG
+71 
-80 VETLFKDSSDKV
+80 
-92 KQYAAKAFETSG
+92 
-104 ISANEYMQN
+104 
-113 VTSFSASLLQSLGGN
+113 
-128 TSKAADVADMAM
+128 
-140 RDMSDNANKFGSD
+140 
-153 MESIQNA
+153 
-160 YQGFAKDNYTMLDN
+160 
-174 LKLGY
+174 
-179 GGTKSEMQRLL
+179 MQRLL

-215 IQSKLDITG
+215 IQGKLDITG

-272 LFKNLVPMVGRLVG
+272 LFKNLVPMVGKLVG

-305 AIEQIFTWLKS
+305 AIDQIFTWLKS

-337 NALPEL
+337 NAQPEL
-343 LSAAGNLVNSFVQF
+343 LSAAGNLLNSFVQF

-386 IGDTALKII
+386 ICDTALKII

-407 QILQSGIRIL
+407 QILQSGIKIL

-468 ISMFSNVQNA
+468 FSMLSEI
-478 MNNLGSSIIQAVKK
+478 NNTMGNITKTIIDAVKN
-492 VNLFSAGKAIIDGF
+492 VDLFSAGKAIIDGF

-561 SNVQSL
+561 SSVQSL
-567 VNSMAPQ
+567 VSSMAPQ

-587 STGSNYNDLTR
+587 STGSNYNDLMG

>member
-215 IQSKLDITG
+215 IQGKLDITG

-305 AIEQIFTWLKS
+305 AIDQIFTWLKS

-337 NALPEL
+337 NAQPEL

-492 VNLFSAGKAIIDGF
+492 VDLFSAGKAIIDGF
-506 LKGLKSAFEHVKSFV
+506 LRGLKSAFEHVKSFV

-527 IKDHK
+527 IQNHK

-561 SNVQSL
+561 SSVQSL

-574 IQSGFNLDDYRVN
+574 IQSGFNLEDYRVN
-587 STGSNYNDLTR
+587 STGSNYNDLTG

-625 TYRYDKEF
+625 TYRYDREF

>member
-13 IPSARGISGMISNEL
+13 IPSAKGISGMISNEL

-215 IQSKLDITG
+215 IQGKLDITG

-257 INATLSNLVQTTGTF
+257 INGALSNLVQTTGTF

-305 AIEQIFTWLKS
+305 AIDQIFTWLKS

-337 NALPEL
+337 NAQPEL
-343 LSAAGNLVNSFVQF
+343 LSAAGNLLNSFVQF

-386 IGDTALKII
+386 ICDTALKII

-407 QILQSGIRIL
+407 QILQSGIKIL

-468 ISMFSNVQNA
+468 FSMLSEI
-478 MNNLGSSIIQAVKK
+478 NNTMGNITKTIIDAVKK
-492 VNLFSAGKAIIDGF
+492 VNLFNAGKAIIDGF
-506 LKGLKSAFEHVKSFV
+506 LRGLKSAFEHVKSFV

-532 GPLSYDKK
+532 GPISYDRK

-587 STGSNYNDLTR
+587 STGSNYNDLTG